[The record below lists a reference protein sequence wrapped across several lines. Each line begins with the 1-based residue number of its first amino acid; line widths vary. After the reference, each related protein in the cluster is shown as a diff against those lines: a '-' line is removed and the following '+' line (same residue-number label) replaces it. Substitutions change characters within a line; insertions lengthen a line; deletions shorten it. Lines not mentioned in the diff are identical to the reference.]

1 MEHDEMLLK
10 LQETADRSIRNE
22 GRIKRIENEQN
33 ILRELVTSVSN
44 MDYRQGMMENEIK
57 EIKTDVKTIA
67 NKPQKRWEAIGVP
80 LPVEPATNKCGVL
93 AKSKLIISPMASLP
107 IAVNKGGVAYVIVPT
122 NVSFKETGLLTIF
135 GISTP
140 IYSEPGIGANTFT
153 FSALKAIIKSWL
165 ILLN

>member
-67 NKPQKRWEAIGVP
+67 NKPQKRWEAIGD
-80 LPVEPATNKCGVL
+80 
-93 AKSKLIISPMASLP
+93 KLLWLVI
-107 IAVNKGGVAYVIVPT
+107 GGVAAWVMSKI
-122 NVSFKETGLLTIF
+122 GL
-135 GISTP
+135 P
-140 IYSEPGIGANTFT
+140 V
-153 FSALKAIIKSWL
+153 
-165 ILLN
+165 